1 MNVFWIAWGL
11 IIAVMAIRGL
21 VFVWRGLSAKSYA
34 ASSVIDPATEMLL
47 EDFGLSAIA
56 IGRGTCVFSR
66 IGGLPDLPLSH
77 EWPIDPEGKPL
88 AFLCQIALKELP
100 AISRRLGF
108 PPHGALFFFYC
119 QDQSFG
125 GDFPDHA
132 PGWRVIYLPKL
143 PPATPRT
150 APTGL
155 KPKRIYTSAPL
166 EFWTTTT
173 YSPVSDAELRELCI
187 SADDYLAFLESRE
200 RPSPLHLMGG
210 YPDSLHDLDM
220 EERCELA
227 SNGIKPHDR
236 KAYNS
241 PQGIAIR
248 ERPRDWKLL
257 LQLDSDDRA
266 GMNWGDGGM
275 LYFWIRASDLTAKD
289 FSKVWLIGQTH

>member
-1 MNVFWIAWGL
+1 MDYKVLLL
-11 IIAVMAIRGL
+11 IGVIAVIIYLIADVRKQLRNRPKPKKRDG
-21 VFVWRGLSAKSYA
+21 VPV
-34 ASSVIDPATEMLL
+34 TEALL
-47 EDFGLSAIA
+47 EPFSRPA
-56 IGRGTCVFSR
+56 IGISRGVSAFSR
-66 IGGLPDLPLSH
+66 IGGLPDLPPSQ
-77 EWPIDPEGKPL
+77 EWPVDPNGKPL
-88 AFLCQIALKELP
+88 AFLCQIALEELP
-100 AISRRLGF
+100 TMSYSLGL
-108 PPHGALFFFYC
+108 PDRGALFFFYC

-132 PGWRVIYLPKL
+132 PGWRVVYLPET
-143 PPATPRT
+143 PPASARL
-150 APTGL
+150 APSGM
-155 KPKRIYTSAPL
+155 KPKCIYRPAALGYS
-166 EFWTTTT
+166 EITT
-173 YSPVSDAELRELCI
+173 YRPLDESELDALGVGD
-187 SADDYLAFLESRE
+187 DDYYVFLENDE